1 MIRQSLLFIMPFFWQ
16 IYVNS
21 IKKHLAFYN

>member
-16 IYVNS
+16 IYVES
-21 IKKHLAFYN
+21 IKKTPYIYS